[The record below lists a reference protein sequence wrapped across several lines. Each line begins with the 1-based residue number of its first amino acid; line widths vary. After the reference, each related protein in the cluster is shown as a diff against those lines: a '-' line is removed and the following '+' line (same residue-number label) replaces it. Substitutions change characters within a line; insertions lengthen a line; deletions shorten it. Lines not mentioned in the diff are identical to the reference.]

1 MTHGCSCGFF
11 CSSANKAGN
20 REGPGDGNYFFWIGR
35 SKFLQ
40 NFMQDGLILVVNLRM
55 FHLPEIKIDV
65 RNNKPIETPT
75 GKACTN
81 VKHLNQQQQQQS
93 L

>member
-1 MTHGCSCGFF
+1 MVAHVV
-11 CSSANKAGN
+11 SSVQVQTKQVTEKDQGMATI
-20 REGPGDGNYFFWIGR
+20 FWIGH

-40 NFMQDGLILVVNLRM
+40 SFMQDGLILVVNLRM

-75 GKACTN
+75 GKARTN
-81 VKHLNQQQQQQS
+81 VKHLNI
-93 L
+93 